1 MRTIKTLGWCIGSLI
16 SFHCKYDDDGDDND
30 GDFDNVDHNHD
41 CNNDDNK
48 NLLVGVAGLSAAI
61 AAAGL
66 RLGFPLL

>member
-1 MRTIKTLGWCIGSLI
+1 MRTIKTLGWCVISLI
-16 SFHCKYDDDGDDND
+16 SSHCKYDDDGDDDD
-30 GDFDNVDHNHD
+30 GDDDNVNHNHD

-48 NLLVGVAGLSAAI
+48 NLLVGVAGLSSAI